1 MSIFF
6 CCHCRIET
14 VMHCDKI
21 LVLGFGR
28 LLEFG
33 SPADLLADPNS
44 HFAKIAGS
52 HASAE
57 TNAE

>member
-1 MSIFF
+1 MN
-6 CCHCRIET
+6 RIET
-14 VMHCDKI
+14 VMNCDKI

-33 SPADLLADPNS
+33 APADLLADPNS

-52 HASAE
+52 HGSSDTGNE
-57 TNAE
+57 

>member
-1 MSIFF
+1 
-6 CCHCRIET
+6 
-14 VMHCDKI
+14 MHCDKI

-57 TNAE
+57 SKAE

>member
-1 MSIFF
+1 
-6 CCHCRIET
+6 
-14 VMHCDKI
+14 MHCDKI

-33 SPADLLADPNS
+33 SPAYLIAYPNS
-44 HFAKIAGS
+44 HFAMSGGS